1 MERLTKNICDIVIK
15 EAISINEKIKGLN
28 FLELLKISL
37 AEKLL
42 ILLNKQKFPL
52 NNIIDFEK
60 KTEEKVRN
68 FNIIVN
74 YYINSISV
82 NKKKIDNDSL
92 FFSFNETSNFD
103 IYKDEK
109 KFISLLL
116 YKNTGISLPKGT
128 IINSKSNKNTL
139 LIEIQNKDMDEI
151 LK

>member
-1 MERLTKNICDIVIK
+1 METLTKNICDIVIN

-68 FNIIVN
+68 FNIIIN

-82 NKKKIDNDSL
+82 NKKKIDDDSL
-92 FFSFNETSNFD
+92 FLSFNETSNFD

>member
-1 MERLTKNICDIVIK
+1 METLKKNICDIVIN
-15 EAISINEKIKGLN
+15 EAISINEKIIGLN

-42 ILLNKQKFPL
+42 ILLNKQQFPL

-68 FNIIVN
+68 LNIIIN

-128 IINSKSNKNTL
+128 IINRKSNKNTL
-139 LIEIQNKDMDEI
+139 LIEIQNKDIDQI

>member
-1 MERLTKNICDIVIK
+1 METLTKNICDIVIN
-15 EAISINEKIKGLN
+15 EAISINEKIIGLN

-42 ILLNKQKFPL
+42 ILLNKQQFPL

-60 KTEEKVRN
+60 KTEEKVKN
-68 FNIIVN
+68 LNIIIN

-82 NKKKIDNDSL
+82 NKKKIDNDFL

-128 IINSKSNKNTL
+128 IINRKSNKNTL
-139 LIEIQNKDMDEI
+139 LIEIQNKDIDQI

>member
-1 MERLTKNICDIVIK
+1 METLTKNICDIVIN

-128 IINSKSNKNTL
+128 IINSKSIKNTL

>member
-1 MERLTKNICDIVIK
+1 METLTKNICDIVIN

>member
-1 MERLTKNICDIVIK
+1 METLTKNICDIVIN
-15 EAISINEKIKGLN
+15 EAISINEKIIGLN

-42 ILLNKQKFPL
+42 ILLNKQQFPL

-68 FNIIVN
+68 LNIIIN

-128 IINSKSNKNTL
+128 IINRKSNKNTL
-139 LIEIQNKDMDEI
+139 LIEIQNKDIDQI